1 MTNLMIT
8 PTAAPCSRN
17 EASPF
22 PLPVSPSAGWPMGVA
37 AAGHVSAGVASHV
50 AMTVDLVSYLKTD
63 RDRRPT
69 TIGAAKQARPPRGI
83 PR

>member
-8 PTAAPCSRN
+8 PMAALCSRN
-17 EASPF
+17 EASSF
-22 PLPVSPSAGWPMGVA
+22 PVPVSLSAVWWNGTT
-37 AAGHVSAGVASHV
+37 AAGQVSAGVASHV
-50 AMTVDLVSYLKTD
+50 AMTVDLGSYLKTD